1 LYIFSNNND
10 PKMYISSADWMT
22 RNIDNRVEVSCP
34 IYDED
39 IKNELQ
45 DLYDICWSDNVK
57 ARTINETQDNAY
69 RKNNKPKVRSQFD
82 TYKYYLNKFEG

>member
-1 LYIFSNNND
+1 MRYDL
-10 PKMYISSADWMT
+10 P

-34 IYDED
+34 IYDKD

-45 DLYDICWSDNVK
+45 DLYDICWNDNVK
-57 ARTINETQDNAY
+57 ARVINETQDNSY
-69 RKNNKPKVRSQFD
+69 RKNGKTKVRAQFD